1 MPEKTACVRTAAQRA
16 MILQMMRNDQV
27 KKLLKKIVLESG
39 GSTDMRELYNGVLR
53 VYHRQYIPIA
63 LITARHTGRKPGN
76 QYTGIVAWNP
86 ETRNLA
92 TLFPV
97 RNMAHQLESKPP
109 TFTAAEICAQQEY
122 KNPVWKVAL
131 VGD

>member
-1 MPEKTACVRTAAQRA
+1 MLEKTACVRTAAQRA
-16 MILQMMRNDQV
+16 TILQMMGNDQV
-27 KKLLKKIVLESG
+27 KKLLKKIVAESG
-39 GSTDMRELYNGVLR
+39 KSTGMHALYNGVLR
-53 VYHRQYIPIA
+53 VYHQQYIPIA
-63 LITARHTGRKPGN
+63 LITARHTSRKSEN

-86 ETRNLA
+86 ETKNLA

-97 RNMAHQLESKPP
+97 RNVSHQLESKPP

-131 VGD
+131 VSD